1 LAGLRRTIASHN
13 GGNPVEPAGHP
24 AATNRNRGKALIGAV
39 LRRARDTYFSIIAEG
54 MAMNRDSIDTA
65 ALARVRPG
73 MPVAALAAIFGDDWV
88 PLRGTQTFVMKDDI
102 GFSARIDLRGVIGR
116 VTFASKFPTALVI
129 EKLHVGMALDAARV
143 AHPSLQP
150 VADNPA
156 AKYGVACFMTVL
168 SNGLELEA
176 RFKDDHILAFNLSQ
190 PGAVYE
196 LPAPTYPAPEPT
208 AGAPFADPNFKLVVL
223 NALWSTRGI
232 NLGDRRALANHILGP
247 GYDEEQDGYDL
258 LKPVYDYLVR
268 YPLNADH
275 LAAVEELSFDGGSE
289 IYRYVFPFWHGED
302 GEFDVNSLAGIGLLP
317 NVRRFTVVALL
328 RDNDLARLAPLSR
341 LEQVTLDAD
350 DFRNARALL
359 ALSRLREFHC
369 YNRSFDPAVV
379 AALKARGV
387 KVLMYG

>member
-1 LAGLRRTIASHN
+1 LD
-13 GGNPVEPAGHP
+13 
-24 AATNRNRGKALIGAV
+24 
-39 LRRARDTYFSIIAEG
+39 RD
-54 MAMNRDSIDTA
+54 DIDTA
-65 ALARVRPG
+65 ALARLRPG

-102 GFSARIDLRGVIGR
+102 GFSARIDLSGSIGR

-129 EKLHVGMALDAARV
+129 ENLRIGMTLAAARA
-143 AHPSLQP
+143 AHPSLRP
-150 VADNPA
+150 VDDSAA

-168 SNGLELEA
+168 SSGLELEA

-196 LPAPTYPAPEPT
+196 LPRPTYPAPEHS

-223 NALWSTRGI
+223 NALWSIRGI

-268 YPLNADH
+268 YPLSADH
-275 LAAVEELSFDGGSE
+275 LAAVEDLSFDGGSE

-302 GEFDVNSLAGIGLLP
+302 GEFDVKSLAGIGLLA
-317 NVRRFTVVALL
+317 NVRRFNVVSML

-341 LEQVTLDAD
+341 LEKVTLDSD
-350 DFRNARALL
+350 DFRNARVLL
-359 ALSRLREFHC
+359 ALPRLQEFHC
-369 YNRSFDPAVV
+369 YSRSFDPAVV
-379 AALKARGV
+379 AALKAKGV
-387 KVLMYG
+387 KVFMYG